1 MLYSIETDVCLG
13 MSHCGSVNAEGSG
26 YVDLSDEEVKILVDL
41 IREKGTT
48 DVEEM
53 GLEELHP
60 EIFEKLDDAYRE
72 VASDA
77 EELHW
82 LWESYESGYCEY
94 DFDEVKEHCK
104 DHCGFKFEY
113 DAEKYL
119 TYDELDEEA
128 IEEDE
133 NEAFE
138 EWLGDYL
145 RGLPDAEA
153 ISFFYDHLGG
163 EVELEEVDYE
173 VGIPAA
179 IIKLANGE

>member
-53 GLEELHP
+53 ELEELHP

-82 LWESYESGYCEY
+82 LWES
-94 DFDEVKEHCK
+94 
-104 DHCGFKFEY
+104 
-113 DAEKYL
+113 
-119 TYDELDEEA
+119 
-128 IEEDE
+128 
-133 NEAFE
+133 
-138 EWLGDYL
+138 
-145 RGLPDAEA
+145 
-153 ISFFYDHLGG
+153 
-163 EVELEEVDYE
+163 
-173 VGIPAA
+173 
-179 IIKLANGE
+179 